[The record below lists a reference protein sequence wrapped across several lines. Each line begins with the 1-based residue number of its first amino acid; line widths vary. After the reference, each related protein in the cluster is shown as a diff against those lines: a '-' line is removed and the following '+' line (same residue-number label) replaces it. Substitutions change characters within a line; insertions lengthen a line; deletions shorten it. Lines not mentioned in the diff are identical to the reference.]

1 VMCLCAGPLW
11 GGGPHPSFGR
21 CLPVDCC
28 GGNDYTTGA
37 GPLMPAEIGHIKA
50 FYEEV
55 APANPED
62 KGIWME
68 IQIVWRPQLLKE
80 PLPDDVELHDREVFL
95 GVGDRINVHTRTIE
109 SQVTPSVSEL
119 DTNGNIQHLQTHCIF
134 VVPK

>member
-1 VMCLCAGPLW
+1 
-11 GGGPHPSFGR
+11 
-21 CLPVDCC
+21 
-28 GGNDYTTGA
+28 
-37 GPLMPAEIGHIKA
+37 MPAEIGHIKA